1 MFPLIYY
8 VTDSWSFRFLRSSC
22 PCIRSCERLQI
33 VSYNENVYEG
43 MLHNYESYSNEPH
56 IVLTSYIVKDKSDNV
71 LDDFRDDNTK
81 IIILDTSEAEKVEVI
96 YAKNSTICKDLRELC
111 NSNSSLFNDRNN
123 EEQD

>member
-1 MFPLIYY
+1 MLI
-8 VTDSWSFRFLRSSC
+8 LR
-22 PCIRSCERLQI
+22 II
-33 VSYNENVYEG
+33 F
-43 MLHNYESYSNEPH
+43 
-56 IVLTSYIVKDKSDNV
+56 VKDKSDNV

>member
-1 MFPLIYY
+1 MKIVIVDDEPKIRNGL
-8 VTDSWSFRFLRSSC
+8 SKLLSSR
-22 PCIRSCERLQI
+22 PGFEIIGVFENAIEALEQLS
-33 VSYNENVYEG
+33 VSYADVIITDIKMPEINGLDLINRIRE
-43 MLHNYESYSNEPH
+43 
-56 IVLTSYIVKDKSDNV
+56 KDQ
-71 LDDFRDDNTK
+71 NTK

>member
-1 MFPLIYY
+1 MIY
-8 VTDSWSFRFLRSSC
+8 VLDFLK
-22 PCIRSCERLQI
+22 IRDTGNVYYWDDLMDNDYPMKVK